1 MILIFLCIEV
11 ESLPFFKKLQS
22 QIPVNQTRV
31 RTAANAVS
39 MLTADSLALAQR
51 DSKAESAREKQVILD
66 ELFVNPTAN
75 KDNRSQFFVIILLQA
90 RYKV

>member
-39 MLTADSLALAQR
+39 MLTADSLALALR
-51 DSKAESAREKQVILD
+51 DSKAEGARENSKQVIF
-66 ELFVNPTAN
+66 EKSSVNPTPV
-75 KDNRSQFFVIILLQA
+75 S
-90 RYKV
+90 